1 MKPISKRPRGRP
13 TRYAEQIA
21 EEICDRLSNGE
32 PLQAICRDAGMPAAR
47 TVSDWKAKDPTFSA
61 NIARAREEGFDALA
75 AECLQIADNIDEDA
89 QSRRV
94 RIEARL
100 KLLAKWDYKR
110 YGDKI
115 AHDVTAETRFI
126 PLNELTEKV
135 RQIELRESRLVSVG
149 SQPS

>member
-1 MKPISKRPRGRP
+1 
-13 TRYAEQIA
+13 
-21 EEICDRLSNGE
+21 
-32 PLQAICRDAGMPAAR
+32 MPSVM
-47 TVSDWKAKDPTFSA
+47 TVSEWKARYPSFSVGF
-61 NIARAREEGFDALA
+61 ARAREEGFDAIA

-115 AHDVTAETRFI
+115 AHDVSTETRFI
-126 PLNELTEKV
+126 PLNELAEKV
-135 RQIELRESRLVSVG
+135 KQIELRESRLISIG
-149 SQPS
+149 SPCS

>member
-1 MKPISKRPRGRP
+1 
-13 TRYAEQIA
+13 
-21 EEICDRLSNGE
+21 
-32 PLQAICRDAGMPAAR
+32 MPAAR
-47 TVSDWKAKDPTFSA
+47 TVSDWKTKDPTFSA

-75 AECLQIADNIDEDA
+75 AECLGIADNLDEDA

-115 AHDVTAETRFI
+115 AHDVNAETRFI
-126 PLNELTEKV
+126 PLNELAEKV
-135 RQIELRESRLVSVG
+135 KQIELRESRLLTVG
-149 SQPS
+149 AREA

>member
-1 MKPISKRPRGRP
+1 
-13 TRYAEQIA
+13 
-21 EEICDRLSNGE
+21 
-32 PLQAICRDAGMPAAR
+32 MPAAR
-47 TVSDWKAKDPTFSA
+47 TISDWKTKDLTFSA

-75 AECLQIADNIDEDA
+75 AECLQIADNIIEDA

-115 AHDVTAETRFI
+115 AHDVSTETKFI
-126 PLNELTEKV
+126 PLNELAEKV
-135 RQIELRESRLVSVG
+135 KQIELRESRLISIG
-149 SQPS
+149 SPGD

>member
-1 MKPISKRPRGRP
+1 
-13 TRYAEQIA
+13 
-21 EEICDRLSNGE
+21 
-32 PLQAICRDAGMPAAR
+32 MPAAR
-47 TVSDWKAKDPTFSA
+47 TISDWKTKDPLFSA

-75 AECLQIADNIDEDA
+75 AECLQIADNLDEDA

-115 AHDVTAETRFI
+115 AHDVTAETKFI
-126 PLNELTEKV
+126 PLNELAEKV
-135 RQIELRESRLVSVG
+135 KQIELRESRLVTMG
-149 SQPS
+149 LPSK